1 MNLATVMDEI
11 GEALQGIT
19 GLRVFPYTADK
30 VTPPAAI
37 IDLPDEI
44 TYDETYDRGADG
56 FKIPVTVVVGKVSD
70 RASRDAIAAYVAG
83 SGPSSV
89 KQVVDGWNYTEA
101 DSVTVTRCEFAVV
114 TFAATQ
120 YLGALFDVDVLGQ
133 GA

>member
-1 MNLATVMDEI
+1 VNLAAVMDEI
-11 GEALQGIT
+11 GEALESIA

-37 IDLPDEI
+37 VDLPDKV
-44 TYDETYDRGADG
+44 TFDETYQRGADA
-56 FKIPVTVVVGKVSD
+56 FTIPVTVVVGKVSD

-83 SGPSSV
+83 SGPASV
-89 KQVVDGWNYTEA
+89 KSAVDGWNYTEA
-101 DSVTVTRCEFAVV
+101 DSVTVTGCEFAVV